1 MKDWANRPKEEAYL
15 LNPAF
20 CCTILVVAMKAFE
33 NVSEQGVPFPLTFMF
48 LPIILHKPTREKLPP
63 STSTSMAVWIQENA
77 DSRVLFYERLV
88 SLKPY
93 TKEAIQF
100 GMLAEWIVPGDSG
113 LLKTTRCDSDVNR
126 YLRELDAEARLCVLR
141 ARFLGKW
148 FGMAGETHTVMAF
161 WGVRP

>member
-1 MKDWANRPKEEAYL
+1 MKIWNNRPREEAYL

-20 CCTILVVAMKAFE
+20 CCTTLMAAIRGYS
-33 NVSEQGVPFPLTFMF
+33 NVKEEGVPFPYAFMF
-48 LPIILHKPTREKLPP
+48 LPIVLHKPTREMLPLN
-63 STSTSMAVWIQENA
+63 TRTSMAAWLHSNSEV
-77 DSRVLFYERLV
+77 RVLFYERLI

-100 GMLAEWIVPGDSG
+100 GMLVNCIIPKEGG
-113 LLKTTRCDSDVNR
+113 FLGTTSSESDVKR
-126 YLRELDAEARLCVLR
+126 AIDRLSGEARVCVMR

-148 FGMAGETHTVMAF
+148 FGLAGDVATVMSF